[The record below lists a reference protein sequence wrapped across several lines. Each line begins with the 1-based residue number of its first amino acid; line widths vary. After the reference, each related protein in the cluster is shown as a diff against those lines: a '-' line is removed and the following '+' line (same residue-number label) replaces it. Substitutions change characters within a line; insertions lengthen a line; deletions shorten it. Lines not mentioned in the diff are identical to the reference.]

1 MSDFVTLK
9 HINKNYGDYQASVDI
24 NFNIQK
30 GQLVALLGPS
40 GSGKTTILRMIAGLE
55 TPDSGEILIDGK
67 VVNDLPGSKR
77 GIGFVFQN
85 YALFR
90 YMTVFENIASGLQ
103 VLHLP
108 KAQIKERVN
117 ELIRLVGLEGL
128 GKRYPSELSGGQRQ
142 RVAFARAIAPNP
154 QLLLLDEPFAAIDA
168 KVRQE
173 LRSWLREMIT
183 DLGITSIFVTHDQDE
198 AIEVSD
204 KIILTN
210 KGRIEQI
217 GTPADIYANPKTA
230 FTASFFGQNSV
241 FSNFDGLRSFDAS
254 HDFDK
259 VLIRPEFVRIYKTN
273 EPQQFPVTS
282 SPGKVKKVV
291 FRGDHFDVTVQVE
304 YKTIVGTRSM
314 GETPVS
320 PGEEVYVLVY
330 RLLLTKENAVRIV
343 DNYILLGDE
352 LFM

>member
-55 TPDSGEILIDGK
+55 TPDLGEILIDGK

-142 RVAFARAIAPNP
+142 RVAIARALATKAPVI
-154 QLLLLDEPFAAIDA
+154 LADEPTANLDSKNGDQILELMKTLNKELETTFIFSTHDA
-168 KVRQE
+168 KIVN
-173 LRSWLREMIT
+173 MADHVIK
-183 DLGITSIFVTHDQDE
+183 I
-198 AIEVSD
+198 SD
-204 KIILTN
+204 GKIIS
-210 KGRIEQI
+210 
-217 GTPADIYANPKTA
+217 A
-230 FTASFFGQNSV
+230 
-241 FSNFDGLRSFDAS
+241 
-254 HDFDK
+254 
-259 VLIRPEFVRIYKTN
+259 
-273 EPQQFPVTS
+273 
-282 SPGKVKKVV
+282 
-291 FRGDHFDVTVQVE
+291 
-304 YKTIVGTRSM
+304 
-314 GETPVS
+314 
-320 PGEEVYVLVY
+320 
-330 RLLLTKENAVRIV
+330 
-343 DNYILLGDE
+343 
-352 LFM
+352 